1 MTTREPPASVDD
13 HTPADDHTPVD
24 DHTPA
29 DDPVFAE
36 ETLRLAELA
45 FDRVMS
51 GVDPRLDTVPPE
63 LKPADAV
70 RWIGDR
76 VTELVAGFAELPLDR
91 LVDSGCP
98 SFPSEP
104 PVSEPEPRG
113 EPLTMTASRG
123 GLAEVRIWIHPIG
136 ELTTG
141 TLRFR
146 VTDLLPATGEALP
159 GGAAVFAPAGV
170 DLPLGT
176 AASVLLRYPVPAG
189 VAPGRYHGMVL
200 AGGATDAVLPITA
213 VIT

>member
-1 MTTREPPASVDD
+1 VTTQEPPVSIDDSVSIDDCASVDD
-13 HTPADDHTPVD
+13 TA
-24 DHTPA
+24 
-29 DDPVFAE
+29 FAE
-36 ETLRLAELA
+36 EALRLAGLA

-51 GVDPRLDTVPPE
+51 GVDPRLDTMPPE
-63 LKPADAV
+63 LTPADAV

-91 LVDSGCP
+91 LVDLVPPLPPSG
-98 SFPSEP
+98 P

-123 GLAEVRIWIHPIG
+123 GLGEVRIWIHPIG

-159 GGAAVFAPAGV
+159 GDAAVFAPAEV
-170 DLPLGT
+170 SLPLGA
-176 AASVLLRYPVPAG
+176 AASVLLRYPIPAA
-189 VAPGRYHGMVL
+189 APAGRYHGMVL
-200 AGGATDAVLPITA
+200 AGGATDAVVPITA